1 MSMDKAKRK
10 RRSDRRH
17 AVYSIQN
24 ILTGEQYIGI
34 TVCQGAAVQRSL
46 KIRWQKHV
54 RRALTEDKNWLLC
67 EAIREWG
74 AECFD
79 IKLVELIRGRRPA
92 HQRERALIAELAP
105 KLNTF

>member
-1 MSMDKAKRK
+1 MDSTKRK

-34 TVCQGAAVQRSL
+34 TVCQGAAVKRSL

-54 RRALTEDKNWLLC
+54 RRALTEGKSWRLC
-67 EAIREWG
+67 ESIREWG
-74 AECFD
+74 AECFE
-79 IKLVELIRGRRPA
+79 ISLIELIRGRKPA
-92 HQRERALIAELAP
+92 HQRERALIAEFSP
-105 KLNTF
+105 ELNTF

>member
-1 MSMDKAKRK
+1 MENTKRR

-17 AVYSIQN
+17 AVYSISN
-24 ILTGEQYIGI
+24 ILTGERYVGI

-54 RRALTEDKNWLLC
+54 RRAQTERTNWSLC

-74 AECFD
+74 PECFE
-79 IKLVELIRGRRPA
+79 ISLMELVRGRKPA
-92 HQRERALIAELAP
+92 HQRERELICELAP
-105 KLNTF
+105 ELNTF